1 MIYFLLGL
9 IVGILL
15 SVLNVL
21 IYQKK
26 VQEELKKIVRKNQMA
41 ESINLDDELQD
52 ISIWAHSLHLKVT
65 LK

>member
-52 ISIWAHSLHLKVT
+52 ISI
-65 LK
+65 